1 MWWQV
6 GSAGR
11 SEKIRTYNMRDD
23 RVTDHR
29 INENVYGVSRILGGT
44 RELDAL
50 IDMVQMEA
58 RYERLIEQ
66 LQQQEHVAG
75 NDTS

>member
-1 MWWQV
+1 M

-29 INENVYGVSRILGGT
+29 MNENVYGVSRFLDGAK
-44 RELDAL
+44 ELDAL

-58 RYERLIEQ
+58 RHERLAEQ
-66 LQQQEHVAG
+66 LQEHVKTPTVADSDSG
-75 NDTS
+75 